1 MSAKQRYSL
10 SEKMC
15 EGVVRRQSN
24 SAILDKTWHGGE
36 GDNKQSSFLHYT
48 CFHWIRY
55 PLKICKFRAV
65 SSRKSVERKKS
76 LTKLKSM
83 SNASSAFLS
92 VVWSLFKKIAPKNKT
107 SVIIY
112 APSRRSKPVCGY
124 FFKMRTFFFLEWHE
138 SWVNNDN
145 PPQFFL
151 LKSTSDS
158 QRTAKIELSFV
169 MFVHKSPLMSPLL
182 SYSCWTAMEEAF
194 LQVSESEPYVIFCLD
209 TRKSSGP
216 NMMFLQYRCPP
227 LLLYESARAICH
239 QPVWKKWNKTKTCTL
254 KGKKWLNRGH

>member
-24 SAILDKTWHGGE
+24 SAIFDKTWHGGE

-65 SSRKSVERKKS
+65 SSRRSVKRKK
-76 LTKLKSM
+76 KSM
-83 SNASSAFLS
+83 LNASSTFVS
-92 VVWSLFKKIAPKNKT
+92 VVWSLFKKIAPKT

-112 APSRRSKPVCGY
+112 APLWRFKHVCGY
-124 FFKMRTFFFLEWHE
+124 FFAEQKMRTFVFLEWYE

-145 PPQFFL
+145 FPLHFFC
-151 LKSTSDS
+151 S
-158 QRTAKIELSFV
+158 
-169 MFVHKSPLMSPLL
+169 
-182 SYSCWTAMEEAF
+182 
-194 LQVSESEPYVIFCLD
+194 
-209 TRKSSGP
+209 
-216 NMMFLQYRCPP
+216 
-227 LLLYESARAICH
+227 RALANCKNRAVVCH
-239 QPVWKKWNKTKTCTL
+239 VCS
-254 KGKKWLNRGH
+254 